1 MLSGNSET
9 RKYYAL
15 IPPPANLLTLCID
28 APFGRFAWKDG
39 GLFQLDGSSFANHKE
54 RPAPLTATQGIKA
67 WIIMELFAPS
77 AFVYSLLQAPFTSL
91 PTSGISKVF
100 SKLGGTQRTNFDQFS
115 LLPSLSTLS
124 TLSSKQRVLA
134 SLFLIHY
141 ANRALIS
148 PLRTPGRS
156 PSHLVVVLCAVV
168 FNIVNGSLMGSYISS
183 DECHSFLKSSSDAR
197 FWFGVALWGAGLIG
211 NIVHD
216 EILLNIRRR
225 QQTAAS
231 KKSDEGG
238 KKEMHYA
245 IPHGLLYKFV
255 SYPNYLCEW
264 VEWMGFALAAAPD
277 PILLSVHAPRLLSPF
292 TPHSELAN
300 SFAGELWGIVQAYMR
315 LAPPWLFLFAEIFT
329 MTSRAWKG
337 HQWYRNKFPE
347 YPNQRTA
354 VIPFLF

>member
-1 MLSGNSET
+1 MPLDIRTLYIET

-15 IPPPANLLTLCID
+15 IPPPANLLTLFID

-39 GLFQLDGSSFANHKE
+39 GLFQLD
-54 RPAPLTATQGIKA
+54 GIKA

-77 AFVYSLLQAPFTSL
+77 AFVYSLLQAPFASL

-100 SKLGGTQRTNFDQFS
+100 SKLEGTQRTNFDQFS

-134 SLFLIHY
+134 SLFLVHY

-197 FWFGVALWGAGLIG
+197 FWFGVALWGAGFIG

-225 QQTAAS
+225 QQSAAS

-300 SFAGELWGIVQAYMR
+300 SFAGELWGIVQAYIR

-347 YPNQRTA
+347 YPKQRTA